1 MNTRPLTDSDVLGAL
16 AGWSGGAMTYVIA
29 NVLCRKWST
38 AQVRRRLQ
46 DMERRGIVRRGPT
59 SYAVQICWQTVPA

>member
-16 AGWSGGAMTYVIA
+16 AGWSSGAMTYVIA
-29 NVLCRKWST
+29 NVLGRKWST
-38 AQVRRRLQ
+38 VQVRRRLQ
-46 DMERRGIVRRGPT
+46 DMERRGIVRRVPT